1 MNQPSPI
8 ASNLS
13 SSFKQLVIM
22 TLVILS
28 GFLSAQS
35 ETNEVDSLRRLISA
49 SQNDSSRASY
59 TTMLCKRLYRSQ
71 PDSCVIWLTEALAIF
86 EREGHN
92 VEKASCLQIL
102 GVIEKNRANYELAL
116 GYQLQA
122 LKIFEENE
130 AFGFMATACND
141 LGILYKNLASYDKA
155 NEYYKRAY
163 YLAIKTN
170 NINGQAMLLNNIGT
184 IFDAQEELD
193 SALVYYSKAYAFSL
207 HNNLLRAQAVSL
219 SNLGEIYTKSNK
231 FEKAAEFFSKAL
243 VVDKKTEDAYG
254 QVYSHLNLGNAFTD
268 LRKPELARPHMD
280 SAMTLA
286 KVLKAKDLQ
295 KNIHEA
301 LARSY
306 ELEGDFKAALA
317 NYKDF
322 RNLSDSIYNEA
333 KLRQFQ
339 ELEVQFETEKKER
352 EIAQL
357 NEERAASELAISN
370 QKNWILSLVSGLILV
385 LGGGGFFIYQR
396 RKRAQADL
404 AEQELKFRKDLLDS
418 TVLAEENERQRIA
431 KDLHDGLVQSLAAL
445 KLGIQNVMNKA
456 GIEGDKRQLFDGHIE
471 QIDQAAT
478 EARSISHQMMPR
490 ALMESGL
497 VIAMDDML
505 QKTLG
510 QSEMKFNFEHFGI
523 GEERFKQSIEIGLYR
538 ITQELVNNIL
548 KHSKAQSCYIQLYK
562 TKTHLILHVE
572 DDGQGFKFEEKQKR
586 SGIGLSNIFSRVSS
600 VNGEVNYEG
609 GQPHGTVANVRV
621 PLS

>member
-1 MNQPSPI
+1 
-8 ASNLS
+8 
-13 SSFKQLVIM
+13 M